1 MIEKVAELIAQSQD
15 KEEMLRSMLELII
28 QLYADKSHFVYE
40 LLQNAEDAGATKIRF
55 EQYADSLVVL
65 HDGHPFTINNLRC
78 LCNFGK
84 SDKIKDLNK
93 IGEFG
98 VGFKS
103 VFGICETVILYS
115 HPNENN
121 RDPEYKHFAVRID
134 NFTQTTDIPDKPL
147 DPIYTTKFVFPYKVG
162 LSFSGFDTLEELKEN
177 LSEKLQNLGFTTL
190 LFLKNL
196 QSIDY
201 LIDLPNMKKFGSYRL
216 KKEPI
221 NDHCS
226 LVSEIDD
233 KGNKNDKES
242 NSYLVFSRNVTSIQ
256 IGKTVDIAFPVTI
269 DEYGEYNF
277 HLPKSPYISVYFPT
291 GEESKLNFIVQ
302 GPYRT
307 TPDRSKVPNDNKQ
320 NRYLAEQTAILLRD
334 SAIELKH
341 MGKLNFSFI
350 NILPVYESV
359 FESAPLFKCMFS
371 ATEDMFRKE
380 RLLPC
385 IDGTYASADS
395 VKIARGT
402 GLTDVFTSN
411 MLTELIKDGKK
422 YHWLPTFLNERN
434 SIYPFLTDNLK
445 IAVIRP
451 VNLRNL
457 INNNRDF
464 LPKRDNKWL
473 IRLYQMFTLV
483 PSEFNKKEAGSNL
496 LTAEFVKTS
505 DGSFVAPYRKS
516 NGTDQNITYLP
527 NVFLPVENTEGMD
540 DISFVDDKILKECEE
555 FFKYT
560 LRLTKPN
567 EYDYFVKN
575 FKTRYDSG
583 ETISDEQHIADIN
596 KLLHYQKNIDYCDEI
611 TNLINNYIA
620 LRCIKDGKT
629 EYAYPKEETVLFP
642 LSSDG
647 LNIEQYYSNIISY
660 PYVDYDFYKKY
671 DISVEKLK
679 CLGVRDDIA
688 INQDATKGKYSTG
701 KRGAPDWNTYQQ
713 DFRYELSLDK
723 LDEVLAYIS
732 NNPLS
737 ADSISK
743 SNFIFRYLQNH
754 EKMLYGKLYVG
765 GKVGCIDEVSTI
777 VKILRRDTEYA
788 LENWNGK
795 WLFTKL
801 GELVTQNDISRSDL
815 NSYIYGDV
823 KPESKLYDILGFIKS
838 KKDLHDDVVNKY
850 DQMDNETKEL
860 LLDIA
865 LQRKYGV
872 TVKELDEKYG
882 FRLASD
888 TALHTDIYSDISEF
902 PSAKVKNWELLRKHV
917 IHEFICADDTK
928 YEQRFRRIRVS
939 KDPHS
944 IEAYL
949 KSMYKIDGVNMY
961 ACQMCHEH
969 VNAFEKCQLT
979 YGMEKELD
987 ALYLCMCP
995 NCARKYIALRNDTFS
1010 LDKFVETIK
1019 NLNESAI
1026 NYQDPVKISLGK
1038 ESIWFTQRHI
1048 AEIKELMAL
1057 KDDENKH
1064 LKTEQLLELS
1074 NNKDKQP
1081 TKNDEKPVVP
1091 QKPVDKVE
1099 YSTIKNN
1106 QPIKKT
1112 ERTLVPQKPVNK
1124 VEYSTIKNNQPIKKT
1139 ERTVIPQKPLSKT
1152 KFSKVKVN
1160 LLDMPKTTPKVKKLR
1175 EGLDDYSKFI
1185 GKRIKHK
1192 SEGYGVIKECDG
1204 KRMGIQFESGKY
1216 ANRVMVYSLSFLL
1229 STNMIELVE

>member
-1 MIEKVAELIAQSQD
+1 MAEKVAELIAQSQD
-15 KEEMLRSMLELII
+15 KKGIEKRALGIII

-40 LLQNAEDAGATKIRF
+40 LLQNAEDAGATRIRF
-55 EQYADSLVVL
+55 EQYADRLVVL
-65 HDGHPFTINNLRC
+65 HDGHPFTMENLKG
-78 LCNFGK
+78 LCDIGL
-84 SDKIKDLNK
+84 SDKINDLNK

-103 VFGICETVILYS
+103 VFSICDTVELYS
-115 HPNENN
+115 HPNGRYENAG
-121 RDPEYKHFAVRID
+121 YKRYAIKID
-134 NFTQTTDIPDKPL
+134 DFIIPTDIPDQSL
-147 DPIYTTKFVFPYKVG
+147 DPRYTTKFVFPYKVG
-162 LSFSGFDTLEELKEN
+162 LTFSGFDTLEELKWN
-177 LSEKLQNLGFTTL
+177 LSEKLQNLGVTTL

-201 LIDLPNMKKFGSYRL
+201 LIDLPNLKKIGSYLL
-216 KKEPI
+216 KKETI

-233 KGNKNDKES
+233 KGSKNDKLS
-242 NSYLVFSRNVTSIQ
+242 NSYLVFSRNIPRIQ
-256 IGKTVDIAFPVTI
+256 IGKTVDIAFAVTI
-269 DEYGEYNF
+269 EENGAYQF

-307 TPDRSKVPNDNKQ
+307 TPDRSQVPNDNKH

-334 SAIELKH
+334 SAIELRDT
-341 MGKLNFSFI
+341 GKLNFSFI
-350 NILPVYESV
+350 NILPVDESV
-359 FESAPLFKCMFS
+359 FESAPLFKPLFS
-371 ATEDMFRKE
+371 VTEDMFRRE

-402 GLTDVFTSN
+402 GLTDVFTGN
-411 MLTELIKDGKK
+411 LLTELFKDGKK
-422 YHWLPTFLNERN
+422 YHWLPTFLNER
-434 SIYPFLTDNLK
+434 STIYPFLTDNLK

-483 PSEFNKKEAGSNL
+483 PSEFNKKDAGSNL

-505 DGSFVAPYRKS
+505 DGSFVAPYRKGDG
-516 NGTDQNITYLP
+516 NDNNQTYLP
-527 NVFLPVENTEGMD
+527 NVFLPVKNTEGMD
-540 DISFVDDKILKECEE
+540 DVYFVDDTILKECGE
-555 FFKYT
+555 FFNYT
-560 LRLTKPN
+560 LRLTTPN

-575 FKTRYDSG
+575 FKTRYESG
-583 ETISDEQHIADIN
+583 ETISDEQHIADLN
-596 KLLHYQKNIDYCDEI
+596 KLLLYQKNIDYYDEI
-611 TNLINNYIA
+611 TNLIKNYLA

-629 EYAYPKEETVLFP
+629 VYAYPKKEKVLFP

-671 DISVEKLK
+671 DISAEKLM
-679 CLGVRDDIA
+679 CLGVIDDIA
-688 INQDATKGKYSTG
+688 INKDVTKGKYSTG
-701 KRGAPDWNTYQQ
+701 KRGTPDWNTYQQ
-713 DFRYELSLDK
+713 DFRWELSLDK
-723 LDEVLAYIS
+723 LDEVLVYIS
-732 NNPLS
+732 NNPQS
-737 ADSISK
+737 ADSMAK

-754 EKMLYGKLYVG
+754 EKMLYGTLYVG
-765 GKVGCIDEVSTI
+765 GTVGCLDEVSTI
-777 VKILRRDTEYA
+777 VKILCQDPEYA
-788 LENWNGK
+788 LKNWNGK
-795 WLFTKL
+795 WLFTKI
-801 GELVTQNDISRSDL
+801 GELVPQRDISRSDL
-815 NSYIYGDV
+815 NSHIYGDV
-823 KPESKLYDILGFIKS
+823 KPESKLYDILGFLKS

-850 DQMDNETKEL
+850 DQLDHETKEIFL
-860 LLDIA
+860 EIA
-865 LQRKYGV
+865 LQRKYGLSS
-872 TVKELDEKYG
+872 KELDEKYG
-882 FRLASD
+882 SRVASD

-902 PSAKVKNWELLRKHV
+902 PSANVKNWELLRKHV

-939 KDPHS
+939 KDPRS
-944 IEAYL
+944 IDAYL
-949 KSMYKIDGVNMY
+949 RSMYKIDGADMY

-969 VNAFEKCQLT
+969 VNSFEKCQLT

-1010 LDKFVETIK
+1010 LNKFVDTIK
-1019 NLNESAI
+1019 NLKESAI

-1064 LKTEQLLELS
+1064 LKTAQLLELS
-1074 NNKDKQP
+1074 NNKDKQF
-1081 TKNDEKPVVP
+1081 TKNDEKTV
-1091 QKPVDKVE
+1091 
-1099 YSTIKNN
+1099 
-1106 QPIKKT
+1106 
-1112 ERTLVPQKPVNK
+1112 VPQKPVNK
-1124 VEYSTIKNNQPIKKT
+1124 VEYSTINNQPLKKT
-1139 ERTVIPQKPLSKT
+1139 ERTVVPQKPVNKVEFSSAKTNPPKKTERTVVPQKPLSKT

-1160 LLDMPKTTPKVKKLR
+1160 LLDMANTAPKVKKLR

-1192 SEGYGVIKECDG
+1192 SEGYGIIKECDG
-1204 KRMGIQFESGKY
+1204 KRMGIEFESGKY